1 MASKDIVSEREVKKA
16 ERLLTA
22 SDRRAASAARLQAS
36 VDRQM
41 DSDRAVYGKGTAL
54 MEAQSSSG
62 GSAKGGIYDVST
74 DNYKQQPN
82 NETGQN
88 SSINDGNGIDSIGAG
103 DEPDGGGGGLPDG
116 YVETAVIICVNGS
129 PVSGQFLFKEDQT

>member
-1 MASKDIVSEREVKKA
+1 MASKNIVSEREVKKA

-22 SDRRAASAARLQAS
+22 ADRRAASAARMQAS
-36 VDRQM
+36 VDRQIA
-41 DSDRAVYGKGTAL
+41 SDKAVYGEGTAL

-74 DNYKQQPN
+74 DDYKQQPK

-88 SSINDGNGIDSIGAG
+88 SSINDGNGIDSIGAAG
-103 DEPDGGGGGLPDG
+103 EVEGGGGGGTFELD
-116 YVETAVIICVNGS
+116 VVKDDNTAGRASFTGSGII
-129 PVSGQFLFKEDQT
+129 

>member
-16 ERLLTA
+16 ERLMTA
-22 SDRRAASAARLQAS
+22 SDRRAASSARLQAS

-74 DNYKQQPN
+74 DDYKQQPN

-88 SSINDGNGIDSIGAG
+88 SSINDGNGIDSVGAG
-103 DEPDGGGGGLPDG
+103 GAPDSRGGGGEFELD
-116 YVETAVIICVNGS
+116 VVKDDNTAGRASFTGSGII
-129 PVSGQFLFKEDQT
+129 

>member
-1 MASKDIVSEREVKKA
+1 MASKNIVSEREVKKA

-22 SDRRAASAARLQAS
+22 ADRRAASAARMQAS
-36 VDRQM
+36 VDRQIA
-41 DSDRAVYGKGTAL
+41 SDKAVYGEGTAL

-74 DNYKQQPN
+74 DDYKQQPK

-88 SSINDGNGIDSIGAG
+88 SSINDGNGIDSIGAA
-103 DEPDGGGGGLPDG
+103 DEPDGGGLPPTIDIL
-116 YVETAVIICVNGS
+116 VCNSETGTSETLTIYYEG
-129 PVSGQFLFKEDQT
+129 